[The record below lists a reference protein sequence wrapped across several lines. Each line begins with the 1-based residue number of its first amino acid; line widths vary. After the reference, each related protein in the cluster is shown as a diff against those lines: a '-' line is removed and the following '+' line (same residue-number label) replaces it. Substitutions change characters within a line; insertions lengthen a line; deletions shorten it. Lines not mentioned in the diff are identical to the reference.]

1 MDIQHVELLENFIQV
16 EWADFYSTEYQFEKK
31 GTVDSEMNL
40 LNRLIDDINKRNEI
54 QGKNGTF
61 SLYGSDPYLY
71 IMGILRA
78 SENNIDESIL
88 NKLIVCVAGTIL
100 SKNQTINEKVSAYKV
115 IIYLLKCYPELMECN
130 DVLLKKIVKMK
141 DYDQANE
148 TMISH
153 IDNIVSSLCHF
164 LFLETLGMNKY
175 KEIVEILSFFGNPG
189 RQIEACKVLKVFLTN
204 HEKGT
209 SKNV

>member
-78 SENNIDESIL
+78 S
-88 NKLIVCVAGTIL
+88 
-100 SKNQTINEKVSAYKV
+100 
-115 IIYLLKCYPELMECN
+115 
-130 DVLLKKIVKMK
+130 KKQ
-141 DYDQANE
+141 Y
-148 TMISH
+148 
-153 IDNIVSSLCHF
+153 
-164 LFLETLGMNKY
+164 
-175 KEIVEILSFFGNPG
+175 
-189 RQIEACKVLKVFLTN
+189 
-204 HEKGT
+204 
-209 SKNV
+209 